1 MAREKV
7 VLFKATG
14 GDFIDQF
21 DTGSYIRYKAH
32 VTIQKG
38 KTPDLDYL
46 NIDFNMSLGDCTRVI
61 NWDFEDYDDERDLKV
76 AKIDEAI
83 AILNQAKADLNKAQK
98 VITKERARIDKDK
111 KEAEKK
117 KEVKKNG
124 N

>member
-1 MAREKV
+1 MAREKL

-32 VTIQKG
+32 VKVTKG

-46 NIDFNMSLGDCTRVI
+46 GIDFDMSLGDCTRVI
-61 NWDFEDYDDERDLKV
+61 NWSFEDYDEDHL
-76 AKIDEAI
+76 KIDKINEAI
-83 AILNQAKADLNKAQK
+83 QILEAARADIKKMQK
-98 VITKERARIDKDK
+98 VIDKERARIELSK
-111 KEAEKK
+111 KKN
-117 KEVKKNG
+117 KEVKKDG

>member
-1 MAREKV
+1 MASRVKDIK
-7 VLFKATG
+7 FKATG

-32 VTIQKG
+32 VTVTKG

-61 NWDFEDYDDERDLKV
+61 NWDFEDYDDDELKFDKV
-76 AKIDEAI
+76 NAAIKILENVRGDMI
-83 AILNQAKADLNKAQK
+83 KMSK
-98 VITKERARIDKDK
+98 VIKSERLRIDV
-111 KEAEKK
+111 EKK
-117 KEVKKNG
+117 NAAKKKGVKKDG

>member
-46 NIDFNMSLGDCTRVI
+46 NTDFNMSLGDCTRVI
-61 NWDFEDYDDERDLKV
+61 NWDFENYDNTDELKIEKV
-76 AKIDEAI
+76 NAAI
-83 AILNQAKADLNKAQK
+83 RILEDVKADMMKMQK
-98 VITKERARIDKDK
+98 IVKKERARIKRDE
-111 KEAEKK
+111 EAKK
-117 KEVKKNG
+117 KAEVK
-124 N
+124 